1 MDITMLDARTPDLEE
16 LLTRGVTYL
25 IDEDQVRAKLAKG
38 EKLRIKFGV
47 DPTGPKIH
55 IGRAVPLWKLRA
67 FQDLGHTII
76 FLVGDFTA
84 QIGDASDKTSERP
97 MLTKEQVQENL
108 KGYLEQVGKIIDL
121 TKAEVVYNSDW
132 LSKLNFAEIS
142 QIADAFSV
150 AEMLD
155 RDNFS
160 KRYEGGERISLR
172 EFMYP
177 LMQGYDSV
185 AVEADLEIGGNDQY
199 FNLMAGRTIQ
209 KKYGQAPQDIMTF
222 EFLVGLD
229 GRKMSTSWGNCI
241 YIVDE
246 PQDMFG
252 KIMTVNDDLIE
263 TYFRSA
269 TDVSLERVN
278 EYASQLESG
287 VNPRD
292 IKLELAK
299 EIVRRYH
306 GDEAAESAHQGFLQV
321 FSEGSLPE
329 DIEEISAGEDTRFF
343 VLVSDAFGV
352 SKSEARRVI
361 SEGGIKVDGEAV
373 TDPQIDVTT
382 FTPGAVVQKG
392 KRHFRKLV

>member
-1 MDITMLDARTPDLEE
+1 MLDARTPDLEE

-25 IDEDQVRAKLAKG
+25 IDENQVRAKLAKG

-47 DPTGPKIH
+47 DPTGPTIH

-67 FQDLGHTII
+67 FQDLGHTVI

-84 QIGDASDKTSERP
+84 QIGDASDKTDERP

-108 KGYLEQVGKIIDL
+108 KGYLDQVGKIVDL
-121 TKAEVVYNSDW
+121 SKAEVVYNSDW

-160 KRYEGGERISLR
+160 KRFESGTRISLR

-185 AVEADLEIGGNDQY
+185 AVKADLEIGGNDQY

-263 TYFRSA
+263 TYFRLA
-269 TDVSLERVN
+269 TDLSLDQIS
-278 EYASQLESG
+278 EYLEQLESG

-306 GDEAAESAHQGFLQV
+306 GDEAAENAHQGFLQV
-321 FSEGSLPE
+321 FSEGALPE
-329 DIEEISAGEDTRFF
+329 DIQEISAGEDTRFF

-361 SEGGIKVDGEAV
+361 SEGGIKVDGEPV

-382 FTPGAVVQKG
+382 FASGAVLQKG